1 MPQNDIKKIVE
12 NLIQTFLDAGK
23 ISIDLRKKGLTK
35 EIKSDNTPVSN
46 GDLEVN
52 KILSKKILSLTPN
65 IPIVSEET
73 SENKS
78 KNNLENFWLI
88 DPIDGTYDYIN
99 DLDEFTINAG
109 LIIQKKPVAGLIYA
123 PAKNRMF
130 YSYGDDFSFELID
143 GEPIKLDNSKNFDKN
158 EIKFVSYSNKI
169 KPEINEIY
177 KKLNVKKYVRM
188 KSSLKFCVIAAGEY
202 DGYVAE
208 PRASEWDIAAGHA
221 ILKHS
226 GGSVTDFNG
235 QEIFNGKKDFKNP
248 SLILKSK
255 NIQ

>member
-1 MPQNDIKKIVE
+1 MNQNDIKKIVE
-12 NLIQTFLDAGK
+12 DLIQTFLNAGK
-23 ISIDLRKKGLTK
+23 ISLDLRKKGLTK

-52 KILSKKILSLTPN
+52 KILTEKILDLTPN

-78 KNNLENFWLI
+78 NNKLENFWLI

-99 DLDEFTINAG
+99 DLEEFTINAG
-109 LIIQKKPVAGLIYA
+109 LIIHRKPVAGLIYA

-130 YSYGDDFSFELID
+130 YSYGDDLSFELIN
-143 GEPIKLDNSKNFDKN
+143 EKPIKLNHSKNFDKN
-158 EIKFVSYSNKI
+158 EIKFVAYSNKI

-177 KKLNVKKYVRM
+177 KKLNVKKYTRM

-226 GGSVTDFNG
+226 GGTVTDFDG
-235 QEIFNGKKDFKNP
+235 KEILYGKKDFKNP